1 MVCMK
6 QEQLLQKI
14 MANIRMQQNSVDAE
28 SFMCYNKEKQ
38 RKGDAYGR

>member
-1 MVCMK
+1 MESIK
-6 QEQLLQKI
+6 T
-14 MANIRMQQNSVDAE
+14 QQNSVDAE